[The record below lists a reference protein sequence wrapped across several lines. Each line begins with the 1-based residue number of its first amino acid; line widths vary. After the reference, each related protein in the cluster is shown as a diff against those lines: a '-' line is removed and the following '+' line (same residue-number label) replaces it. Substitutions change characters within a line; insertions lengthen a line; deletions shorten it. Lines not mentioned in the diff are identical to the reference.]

1 MTTPYEPSVALKP
14 DLELRLAQAGS
25 GRPALILHGGA
36 GPTSVNT
43 LVAHLSKNM
52 QTITPTHPGWD
63 GAPRPEW
70 MSGVSK
76 LAQTYLRYLY
86 ETGLHDVLVVGSSIG
101 GWIAVEMA
109 VRDVDHRI
117 GALVLIDPVGIA
129 VAGEPILNVFEN
141 PPPSVFEA
149 TFFDPAKFA
158 PNPATMTEERVAQQR
173 SNMAALRALA
183 GEPYMHDPGLWH
195 ASTAYAFRRS
205 CFGGRATG
213 SRHRHTVA
221 PTPPHSRTRDS
232 RRSSVPAI
240 CRMSSNPRQRSQSS
254 TTSHRNVSISRRA
267 NGDELTS
274 VAGAWERGACRR
286 SPCATGRRSD
296 AAGANL
302 AQCRRGD

>member
-1 MTTPYEPSVALKP
+1 MTTPYEDSVALKP
-14 DLELRLAQAGS
+14 DLELRLAQAGT

-70 MSGVSK
+70 MSGIGK

-86 ETGLHDVLVVGSSIG
+86 EAGLHDVLVVGSSIG

-109 VRDVDHRI
+109 VRDADHRI

-129 VAGEPILNVFEN
+129 VTGEPILNVFEN

-183 GEPYMHDPGLWH
+183 GEPYMHDPGLLARINGIRIPTLLLWGS
-195 ASTAYAFRRS
+195 ADGVATPAYGRAYAAAFADAR
-205 CFGGRATG
+205 FETIERAG
-213 SRHRHTVA
+213 HL
-221 PTPPHSRTRDS
+221 PHVEQPEATF
-232 RRSSVPAI
+232 AI
-240 CRMSSNPRQRSQSS
+240 IDDFASQR
-254 TTSHRNVSISRRA
+254 
-267 NGDELTS
+267 L
-274 VAGAWERGACRR
+274 
-286 SPCATGRRSD
+286 
-296 AAGANL
+296 NL
-302 AQCRRGD
+302 APGERR